1 MIWTRCFNTL
11 RGKTKWPLFLQR
23 HFLSENCCILIQ
35 MSVKCVPQGPH
46 DHVTLVILY
55 TLRWRHNGLG
65 SISNHQPHDC
75 LLNRLFRRRSKKT
88 SKIHV
93 TGLCAVNSPA
103 ENVSIWRRHHGIR
116 YLHIN
121 SLSPMRFSCYR
132 KGIIFKLISGIDIM
146 SISCEI
152 VLKGMSQDFNITSG
166 NDLVPSGN
174 KTLPGPVLT

>member
-1 MIWTRCFNTL
+1 MAVIFATSFLEWKLLYFDSNVSGMCSPRAT
-11 RGKTKWPLFLQR
+11 WPCYF
-23 HFLSENCCILIQ
+23 HF
-35 MSVKCVPQGPH
+35 
-46 DHVTLVILY
+46 VILY

-174 KTLPGPVLT
+174 KSLPGPVLT